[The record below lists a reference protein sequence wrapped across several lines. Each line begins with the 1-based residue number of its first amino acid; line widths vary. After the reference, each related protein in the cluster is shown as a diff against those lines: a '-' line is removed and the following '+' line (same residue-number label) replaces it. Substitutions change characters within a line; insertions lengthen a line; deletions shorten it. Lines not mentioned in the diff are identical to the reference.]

1 MVLILVLHYAL
12 NYKLT
17 TVFYAENQ
25 CVLELN
31 DWRYVAKENMSQ
43 FQCRHRDILSEN
55 RWVAYGNL

>member
-31 DWRYVAKENMSQ
+31 D
-43 FQCRHRDILSEN
+43 
-55 RWVAYGNL
+55 